1 MNELKRYTK
10 GIKMSLPVCKE
21 LFKVYIW
28 RFGMFF
34 FKNSSFWMFMSED
47 KMKFIIF
54 STFIWSKHNGIGCL
68 IIKVFLQR
76 EMSVEIS
83 PELEYLMNF
92 SILSNWVEFTKMY

>member
-1 MNELKRYTK
+1 
-10 GIKMSLPVCKE
+10 MSLPVCKE

-28 RFGMFF
+28 RFGMFL